1 MRQQVEA
8 RAVNPPAVNPYMV
21 LALAVFC
28 VSFGSLFSRLAEAPP
43 LIIATYRMLFTVAL
57 LTPATLATSRREMT
71 SLRRGDVLIALA
83 SGVFL
88 ALHFYTWITSLGY
101 TTVASSTVLV
111 TTHPI
116 FVVIGSYLFLKE
128 KIPLKA
134 LAAGAA
140 AMAGVMLIGAGDF
153 RLGQEAL
160 LGDLL
165 AVSGAALV
173 AAYMLIGRKL
183 RQRLSIL
190 AYTFL
195 VYGSSTVVLLLLTL
209 ATNTPMFPY
218 PPATWLL
225 FLGLALV
232 PTIGGHTLFNWALGY
247 LPAPVVSMSILGEPV
262 GATVLA
268 LLFLGEVPSLQQLTG
283 GAVILLGVYG
293 FLAASRRP

>member
-1 MRQQVEA
+1 MRQQTVA
-8 RAVNPPAVNPYMV
+8 PAVKSPVVNPYMV
-21 LALAVFC
+21 LVLAVVA

-57 LTPATLATSRREMT
+57 LAPATLATCRRELA
-71 SLRRGDVLIALA
+71 SLGCMDVLTALA

-128 KIPLKA
+128 KIALKA
-134 LAAGAA
+134 LAAGIA
-140 AMAGVMLIGAGDF
+140 AMAGVILIGAGDF
-153 RLGQEAL
+153 RLGQDAL

-165 AVSGAALV
+165 AVSGAVLV
-173 AAYMLIGRKL
+173 SGYMLIGRKL

-209 ATNTPMFPY
+209 ATKTPMFPY
-218 PPATWLL
+218 PPVTWLL

-232 PTIGGHTLFNWALGY
+232 PTIGGHTLFNWVLGY
-247 LPAPVVSMSILGEPV
+247 LPAPVVSVSILGEPV

-268 LLFLGEVPSLQQLTG
+268 MLFLAEVPSLQQLIG
-283 GAVILLGVYG
+283 GAVILLGLYG